1 MLLEALHV
9 RIVPPIAVAPT
20 FLGMVL
26 SKDEMCGQRRAL
38 TLVRNRF
45 VLSATPCRFLDFLV
59 AKKPFFGK
67 VEARPKGTVSFV
79 HSIYHGPTLS

>member
-1 MLLEALHV
+1 MYESFLPSLLPHISWNGSEQGRNVWAKASADACPESIRPL
-9 RIVPPIAVAPT
+9 RYAVQI
-20 FLGMVL
+20 
-26 SKDEMCGQRRAL
+26 SR
-38 TLVRNRF
+38 
-45 VLSATPCRFLDFLV
+45 FLV